1 MGYYGW
7 LKICFLQYY
16 YLVKSC
22 LIPSVIDAFGV
33 LTLGITTARIIL
45 AFAAIE

>member
-1 MGYYGW
+1 MSYYGW

-22 LIPSVIDAFGV
+22 LISSVIDTFVV
-33 LTLGITTARIIL
+33 LTLGITTARIIPAL
-45 AFAAIE
+45 AAIE